1 MLSSSIEEDGFVD
14 LSKAKKKKKGM
25 VEKGGEKQ
33 TLIQSPQ

>member
-1 MLSSSIEEDGFVD
+1 MLPSSIEGHCGHFQG
-14 LSKAKKKKKGM
+14 KKKKKKGM

>member
-1 MLSSSIEEDGFVD
+1 MLPSSIEGLCGLFQG
-14 LSKAKKKKKGM
+14 KKKKKGM

>member
-14 LSKAKKKKKGM
+14 LSKQKKKKGM

>member
-1 MLSSSIEEDGFVD
+1 MLPSAIDGLCGIFQG
-14 LSKAKKKKKGM
+14 KKKKKKGM